1 MAKYNRIKHIKEL
14 AKDLAEMNGVEIK
27 DFDGE
32 DIEYIGM
39 EAQCNYADV
48 AEILGLEL
56 PEYLGPVLVDNI

>member
-1 MAKYNRIKHIKEL
+1 MAKYNRIRHIKEL
-14 AKDLAEMNGVEIK
+14 ARDLAEMNGVAIE

-39 EAQCNYADV
+39 ECQCNYADV

-56 PEYLGPVLVDNI
+56 PEYLGPVVVD

>member
-1 MAKYNRIKHIKEL
+1 MAFNKIKYIKEF
-14 AKDLAEMNGVEIK
+14 AKSLAEMNGVDIK

-39 EAQCNYADV
+39 ECQCAYADV

-56 PEYLGPVLVDNI
+56 PEYLGPVVVD